1 MSMIPAKLRAAWVIA
16 RRDFVAVI
24 FSKSFL
30 FFLLGPLFPI
40 IVGGMAGAIGAKV
53 QQDLDQPVVGIALP
67 ADEASR
73 MIEARRALADA
84 MPGDVPD
91 FVVLDA
97 PWGGRTYDAR
107 AALAGRSG
115 SSGKDT
121 AQLAAVV
128 SGSLAHPVLTATP
141 ERAHMWQGMIAL
153 FAARAQSVAPA
164 ALPPVIVDQVQSSAA
179 KVQSGQVTTAQAGQ
193 VVLFLLTMLLAGM
206 VLSNLVEEKANK
218 IIEVLAA
225 SIPMDAL
232 FLGKLFAMLGV
243 SLVGMVVWG
252 GAWGGLLLMG
262 MKSLPLL
269 AAPAVGWPLFLLLGF
284 LYFAMAYLLL
294 GSLFLTIGGMA
305 TTVREVQT
313 LSMPVTMLQLMV
325 FFFASYALARP
336 GTWVDWAA
344 RCFPL
349 SSPFAM
355 LARAAREPAIWPH
368 LLALGW
374 QGLCVVAIVR
384 LGAQLFRRTVMK
396 SGPARGRKAGRR
408 RPAKG

>member
-1 MSMIPAKLRAAWVIA
+1 MIPEKLRAAWVIA

-24 FSKSFL
+24 WSKSFV

-40 IVGGMAGAIGAKV
+40 IVGGMAGAIGAQV
-53 QQDLDQPVVGIALP
+53 QKDLDHPQVGIALP
-67 ADEASR
+67 ADEAAR
-73 MIEARRALADA
+73 MIEAHRALADA

-107 AALAGRSG
+107 AALAGHRG
-115 SSGKDT
+115 PGGKVDG
-121 AQLAAVV
+121 QLAAVV

-141 ERAHMWQGMIAL
+141 ERARMWQGMVAL
-153 FAARAQSVAPA
+153 FAARAQSLAPA
-164 ALPPVIVDQVQSSAA
+164 SLPPVAVDEVATSVA

-193 VVLFLLTMLLAGM
+193 VLLFLLTMLLAGM

-243 SLVGMVVWG
+243 SLVGMAVWG
-252 GAWGGLLLMG
+252 SAWGTLLALG
-262 MKSLPLL
+262 MKSLPTL
-269 AAPAVGWPLFLLLGF
+269 AAPAVGWPLFFVLGF

-294 GSLFLTIGGMA
+294 GSLFLSIGGMA

-344 RCFPL
+344 LAFPL

-368 LLALGW
+368 LVALGW
-374 QGLCVVAIVR
+374 QALCVVLIVR
-384 LGAQLFRRTVMK
+384 MGAQLFRRTVMK
-396 SGPARGRKAGRR
+396 SGPAKGRKARKGLL
-408 RPAKG
+408 AKG